1 MKNKLHGMLT
11 LLLAFVVQFT
21 FAQDKEVTGTVTDE
35 QGLPL
40 PGVNVI
46 VQGTNNGDQTDFDGE
61 FSINVS
67 QGQMLEFSYIGFV
80 TQEVTVGSGSIYNV
94 TLDVDSGALDEVV
107 VVGYGTATKQ
117 SFTGSAKTVDSELL
131 DRKNVADVS
140 QALAGEAAG
149 VRVINTSGQPG
160 EASTIRIRGI
170 GSVNGNRDPLYV
182 LDGVPYN
189 GTISAIN
196 PADIASTTIL
206 KDAAATAIYGARGAN
221 GVIVIT
227 TKKGRVGESTI
238 EVETKVGTNVS
249 LLPRY
254 DVIESPEQYI
264 GLAWEGIFNRARIEG
279 EANPSQFANQN
290 LFGGNGISPTY
301 NIWNVDGENLINPDT
316 RMLRDGVERRYT
328 PENWE
333 DYGFRDAIRH
343 ETNLKLSGGSEKSSY
358 YASVGYLK
366 DEGYIINS
374 DYERISG
381 RLNLTHEV
389 KDWLSGSMNIGYG
402 YSETNDNGQS
412 EDSGSVFW
420 FVDNLPPIYGLY
432 IRDENDQLLTDPIYG
447 GYQYDY
453 GEPRNDNGGRGFGLA
468 TNSIADA
475 TLGISNTIRHDINTN
490 FFVNME
496 FTDWLNFETRFG
508 SQYYISN
515 FDSKDDSFYGP
526 SAGQNGSIYKEKE
539 QLFSYNLLNLLRF
552 KKDFADHSLE
562 VLAAHEANSWERSFM
577 WASKANLA
585 DPDGTE
591 LNNAVNVSSPP
602 GSYTNDYTLESYF
615 AQANYDYNDTY
626 YLSGT
631 VRRDGSSRFSKD
643 KWGNFGSVGAAW
655 VLSNEG
661 FMQDQNVF
669 SFLKLKAS
677 YGLIGEQGGVG
688 FYPGYD
694 LYNVDPLD
702 GNISLS
708 FNEKGNK
715 NLTWETSRQAQVGV
729 EMSLGKILDLD
740 LAYYVK
746 NTDDLLFER
755 RVPPSLGYAI
765 INVNDG
771 QLRNTGLEFD
781 LTAHLLKTENVFI
794 DLTVNGEVITNE
806 LTEMPID
813 PATDE
818 PKLIDVQGRFGLGK
832 GHSIYD
838 FYIREY
844 AGVNPETGAS
854 QWNVIYDDVNGDGA
868 YQEGEGVNSL
878 TEYLDDNPEI
888 NRADLGEATTTV
900 YSDATQQYVGK
911 SAVPDVRG
919 AFNLSAGLGDF
930 TIGAQFLYSIGGY
943 AYDSGYANLM
953 QGNTGVGGN
962 NFHKNILDR
971 WQQPGDM
978 TSVPRLTNDLD
989 VNVVSTSTRFLNKA
1003 DYLALNNVRVGYSV
1017 PSEFVENFGMNSLN
1031 IYVSGDNLFLMS
1043 ERDGFNPSTNEAGT
1057 SDQYRYSP
1065 LSTFTA
1071 GVRVNF

>member
-1 MKNKLHGMLT
+1 MKNKLHGILT

-21 FAQDKEVTGTVTDE
+21 FAQEKEVTGTVTDE

-46 VQGTNNGDQTDFDGE
+46 VQGTNNGDQTDFNGE

-67 QGQMLEFSYIGFV
+67 EGQVLEFSYVGFV
-80 TQEVTVGSGSIYNV
+80 TQEISVGSGSIYNV
-94 TLDVDSGALDEVV
+94 TLDVDSGALEEVV

-160 EASTIRIRGI
+160 QEATIRIRGI

-221 GVIVIT
+221 GVVVIT
-227 TKKGRVGESTI
+227 TKKGRVGQSSI
-238 EVETKVGTNVS
+238 SVETKLGTNVS

-254 DVIESPEQYI
+254 DVIDSPEQYI
-264 GLAWEGIFNRARIEG
+264 GLAWESIFNRARATGNE
-279 EANPSQFANQN
+279 NPTQFANQN
-290 LFGGNGISPTY
+290 LFSGNGISPTY
-301 NIWNVDGENLINPDT
+301 NIWNVDGENLVNPDT
-316 RMLRDGVERRYT
+316 RMVRDGVERRYT
-328 PENWE
+328 PEDWE
-333 DYGFRDAIRH
+333 DYGFQEAIRS
-343 ETNLKLSGGSEKSSY
+343 ETNLRISGGSDKSSY

-374 DYERISG
+374 DFERFSG

-402 YSETNDNGQS
+402 YSETNNNGQS
-412 EDSGSVFW
+412 SDSGSIFW
-420 FVDNLPPIYGLY
+420 FVDNLPPIYGLF
-432 IRDENDQLLTDPIYG
+432 IRDENDVLLSDPIYG
-447 GYQYDY
+447 GNQYDY
-453 GEPRNDNGGRGFGLA
+453 GEPRNGNGGRGFGLA

-475 TLGISNTIRHDINTN
+475 TLGISNTLRHDVNTN
-490 FFVNME
+490 FFLDME
-496 FTDWLNFETRFG
+496 FTDWLNLETRFG
-508 SQYYISN
+508 TQYYIEN

-552 KKDFADHSLE
+552 QKDFDAHSVEAL
-562 VLAAHEANSWERSFM
+562 VAHEANSWEQSFM
-577 WASKANLA
+577 WASKADLA
-585 DPDGTE
+585 DPDGRE
-591 LNNAVNVSSPP
+591 LNNAVDVTSPP

-615 AQANYDYNDTY
+615 AQVNYDFNDTY
-626 YLSGT
+626 YFSGT
-631 VRRDGSSRFSKD
+631 IRRDGSSRFLED
-643 KWGNFGSVGAAW
+643 KWGNFGSVGTAW
-655 VLSNEG
+655 VLSNEN
-661 FMQDQNVF
+661 FMQDQGVF

-694 LYNVDPLD
+694 LYTVDPLD

-708 FNEKGNK
+708 FDSKGNRD
-715 NLTWETSRQAQVGV
+715 LTWETSKQFQVGA
-729 EMSLGKILDLD
+729 EMSFGRFLDLD

-781 LTAHLLKTENVFI
+781 VAAHLLKTEKAFI
-794 DLTVNGEVITNE
+794 DLTVNGEIITNE

-813 PATDE
+813 PATGE

-832 GHSIYD
+832 GRSIYD

-844 AGVNPETGAS
+844 AGVNVETGQS
-854 QWNVIYDDVNGDGA
+854 QWNVYYNDANGDGA
-868 YQEGEGVNSL
+868 YQEGEGVSSL
-878 TEYLDDNPEI
+878 TEYLADNPDVSRE
-888 NRADLGEATTTV
+888 DLGVATTTT
-900 YSDATQQYVGK
+900 YADATQKYVDK
-911 SAVPDVRG
+911 TAIPDVRG
-919 AFNLSAGLGDF
+919 AFNLSAGWGDF
-930 TIGAQFLYSIGGY
+930 TLGAQFLYSIGGY
-943 AYDSGYANLM
+943 SYDPAYANLM
-953 QGNTGVGGN
+953 QSNTNVGGN
-962 NFHKNILDR
+962 NFHTDILDR
-971 WQQPGDM
+971 WQQPGDV
-978 TSVPRLTNDLD
+978 TDVPRLSNDLD
-989 VNVVSTSTRFLNKA
+989 VNVVSTSTRFLTKA
-1003 DYLALNNVRVGYSV
+1003 DYLALNNVRLGYNV
-1017 PSEFVENFGMNSLN
+1017 PKTAVESLGMNALN
-1031 IYVSGDNLFLMS
+1031 IYVSGDNLFLLS

-1057 SDQYRYSP
+1057 SNQYRYSP